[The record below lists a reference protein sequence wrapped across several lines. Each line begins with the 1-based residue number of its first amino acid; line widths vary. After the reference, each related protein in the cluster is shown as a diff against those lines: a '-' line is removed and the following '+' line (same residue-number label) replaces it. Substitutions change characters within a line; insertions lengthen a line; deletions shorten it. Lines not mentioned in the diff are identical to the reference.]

1 MKKDLLRIVLLFI
14 SFPVLVNAQVDSVFL
29 YKEAVKA
36 ENKLSVT
43 KLRLIDVVS
52 RSKKVPLNVR
62 DFKNLEELSLRPLA
76 MAFGRPIGGGPC
88 MIRYANSKINRLPG
102 WLNEFPNL
110 RTLDLIGVNDIDFIL
125 EMKKLLKL
133 GSLKILWIDPD
144 TCEDELLDILI
155 QFRHLETLKIRA
167 DLTDAQFGRLT
178 KELPN
183 TKITTGIFA
192 DY

>member
-1 MKKDLLRIVLLFI
+1 MKENLFCLILLFI
-14 SFPVLVNAQVDSVFL
+14 SFPVLLHAQADSVFL
-29 YKEAVKA
+29 YKEAVKV
-36 ENKLSVT
+36 ENKLAVT

-52 RSKKVPLNVR
+52 HSRKVPLKVR

-76 MAFGRPIGGGPC
+76 VAFGRPVGGGVC
-88 MIRYANSKINRLPG
+88 MIRYANSKIARLPE
-102 WLNEFPNL
+102 WLNEFQNL

-133 GSLKILWIDPD
+133 SSLRILWIDPD
-144 TCEDELLDILI
+144 KCEDGLLDILI

-167 DLTDAQFGRLT
+167 NLTDAQFSRLT
-178 KELPN
+178 RELPN